1 MRKIVL
7 DIDGTISLTSNGDY
21 ENAQVIQSTKAKL
34 LAYQQ
39 QGFEIILYTSRNM
52 RTYENNTGKINAKTT
67 PVLIDWLEK
76 NGIPFDELHIGK
88 PWCGDQGFY
97 VDDRAIRP
105 DEFASLTPSEI
116 EDLLTAAANKLKRAE
131 GI

>member
-21 ENAQVIQSTKAKL
+21 ENAHVIQSTKAKL

-76 NGIPFDELHIGK
+76 N
-88 PWCGDQGFY
+88 
-97 VDDRAIRP
+97 
-105 DEFASLTPSEI
+105 
-116 EDLLTAAANKLKRAE
+116 AE
-131 GI
+131 AENYPIISTKQPALMGAGCSGPPE

>member
-7 DIDGTISLTSNGDY
+7 DIDGTISFTSNGDY

-67 PVLIDWLEK
+67 PVLIAWLEK

-105 DEFASLTPSEI
+105 DEFASLNPLEI
-116 EDLLTAAANKLKRAE
+116 EDLLNAAANKLKRSE